1 MTMQAFTGGYLG
13 RILRVNLTTRETS
26 VEELKDNEA
35 ELLLGGRGIAARMYY
50 QEIPAETK
58 PFDEG
63 NKLFFVT
70 GPMTGV
76 PLPSTTKFQLA
87 TKSPETGHYLC
98 SNCGGVFGP
107 QLKKCGFD
115 ALIIEGRADNWTYLA
130 IDDGEVKFRDAAEM
144 VGVSTTAT
152 QAALLDI
159 IGDKNAGTMTIGPAA
174 EKLVRLSYIGVDSR
188 AFGRGGPGAVMGS
201 KKLKGI
207 VIRGTGEVPVSDRD
221 RVDEIRKAAIAE
233 LRTTRADHTRLGT
246 MQYIK
251 KLNDLGCM
259 PTRNFQT
266 SHFEDCEPV
275 EADAMKADYYVRNY
289 ACYRCPVACGKM
301 CEVKEGPYAGAH
313 ARTEFETVGLFGPC
327 CGVSDFA
334 AIVAANQLADEIG
347 VDTISIGNAVSLTME
362 LFERGLITT
371 EDTDGIE
378 ANFGSGEAL
387 IEIIRLVAERRGIG
401 DLLADGMAEVARR
414 KPEWSRYVMHVKGMP
429 FAAYDPRGFYGNA
442 LTKGTSSRGACHNVG
457 GWSIRAELL
466 SGDHDRFALEG
477 KGPLI
482 MSIQDNRA
490 YVDSLGLC
498 TVVRGSM
505 AFSASPAGDTMEA
518 VTGYGFTPKLLEIGE
533 RIYSLERMILN
544 REGIAR
550 ADDMLPE
557 RIFKEAIPSGP
568 CKGRTL
574 TREQYNIMLDEY
586 YQARGWDSDGVV
598 TPETKDR
605 LALTDKLLASGRKE

>member
-1 MTMQAFTGGYLG
+1 MTMQMFTGGYLG
-13 RILRVNLTTRETS
+13 KVLRINLTSRQTS
-26 VEELKDNEA
+26 VEELKESEI

-50 QEIPAETK
+50 DEIPAETK
-58 PFDEG
+58 AFDEG

-76 PLPSTTKFQLA
+76 ALPSTTKFQLA
-87 TKSPETGHYLC
+87 TKGSETEHYLC

-107 QLKKCGFD
+107 HLKKCGYD
-115 ALIIEGRADNWTYLA
+115 ALIIEGRANDWTYLT
-130 IDDGEVKFRDAAEM
+130 IDDGEVKFCDAAEM
-144 VGVSTTAT
+144 LGMSTTAT
-152 QAALLDI
+152 QGALHDI
-159 IGDKNAGTMTIGPAA
+159 IGDKNAGTMTIGPSA
-174 EKLVRLSYIGVDSR
+174 ERLVRLSYIGVDSR

-207 VIRGTGEVPVSDRD
+207 VIKGTGSVPVSDSGRIT
-221 RVDEIRKAAIAE
+221 EIRKAALAE
-233 LRTTRADHTRLGT
+233 LRTSRADHTRLGT

-275 EADAMKADYYVRNY
+275 EAEAMKADYYVKNY
-289 ACYRCPVACGKM
+289 ACYRCPVACGKV
-301 CEVKEGPYAGAH
+301 CEVKDGPYAGAR

-327 CGVSDFA
+327 CGVSDFG
-334 AIVAANQLADEIG
+334 AIVAANQLSDEIG

-401 DLLADGMAEVARR
+401 DLLAEGMAEVARR

-466 SGDHDRFALEG
+466 SGDHDRFALKG

-490 YVDSLGLC
+490 YVDSLGVC

-518 VTGYGFTPKLLEIGE
+518 VTGHSFTPKLLEIGE

-544 REGIAR
+544 REGVRR

-568 CKGRTL
+568 CKGRSL
-574 TREQYNIMLDEY
+574 TQEQYDTMLDEY
-586 YQARGWDSDGVV
+586 YHARGWDSDGIV
-598 TPETKDR
+598 TPETRER
-605 LALTDKLLASGRKE
+605 LGLNTIV

>member
-1 MTMQAFTGGYLG
+1 
-13 RILRVNLTTRETS
+13 
-26 VEELKDNEA
+26 LKDNEV

-50 QEIPAETK
+50 DEIASDTK

-107 QLKKCGFD
+107 QLKQCGLD
-115 ALIIEGRADNWTYLA
+115 ALIIEGLADNWTYLT
-130 IDDGEVKFRDAAEM
+130 INDGEVEFCDASEM
-144 VGVSTTAT
+144 VGLSTDKA
-152 QAALLDI
+152 QAFLHEA

-207 VIRGTGEVPVSDRD
+207 AVRGTGEVPLADRD
-221 RVDEIRKAAIAE
+221 RVNEIRKAAIAE

-275 EADAMKADYYVRNY
+275 EADAMKADFYVRNY

-301 CEVKEGPYAGAH
+301 CEVKEGPHAGAH

-347 VDTISIGNAVSLTME
+347 LDTISVGNSVSLTME

-387 IEIIRLVAERRGIG
+387 IEIIRLVGERRGIG
-401 DLLADGMAEVARR
+401 DLLAEGMAEVARR
-414 KPEWSRYVMHVKGMP
+414 KPEWSWYIMHVKGLP

-544 REGIAR
+544 REGIRR

-568 CKGRTL
+568 CEGRTL
-574 TREQYNIMLDEY
+574 TREQYDIMLDEY

-598 TPETKDR
+598 TPETRER
-605 LALTDKLLASGRKE
+605 LGLTAELFQTDGEVQQT

>member
-1 MTMQAFTGGYLG
+1 MQAFTGGYLG
-13 RILRVNLTTRETS
+13 KILRVNLTTRQTS
-26 VEELKDNEA
+26 VEELKDKEV

-50 QEIPAETK
+50 DEISAETK
-58 PFDEG
+58 AFDEG

-107 QLKKCGFD
+107 RLKQCGLD
-115 ALIIEGRADNWTYLA
+115 ALIIEGRAEDWTYLT
-130 IDDGEVKFRDAAEM
+130 INDGEVEFRDASEM
-144 VGVSTTAT
+144 VGLSTDKA
-152 QAALLDI
+152 QAFLHEA

-174 EKLVRLSYIGVDSR
+174 ERLVRLSYIGVDSR

-207 VIRGTGEVPVSDRD
+207 AVSGTGEVPVADRA
-221 RVDEIRKAAIAE
+221 RVDEIRKAAIVE
-233 LRTTRADHTRLGT
+233 LRTSRAEHTRLGT

-275 EADAMKADYYVRNY
+275 EAEAMKADFYVRNY

-301 CEVKEGPYAGAH
+301 CEVKDGPHAGAH

-347 VDTISIGNAVSLTME
+347 LDTISVGNSVSLTME

-387 IEIIRLVAERRGIG
+387 IEIIRLVGERRGVG
-401 DLLADGMAEVARR
+401 DLLAEGMAEVARR
-414 KPEWSRYVMHVKGMP
+414 KPEWSWYIMHVKGMP

-466 SGDHDRFALEG
+466 SGDHDRFALKG

-533 RIYSLERMILN
+533 RIYCLERMILN
-544 REGIAR
+544 REGIVR

-574 TREQYNIMLDEY
+574 TREQYDIMLDEY

-598 TPETKDR
+598 TPRTKER
-605 LALTDKLLASGRKE
+605 LGLTAELFQSGGEVQ